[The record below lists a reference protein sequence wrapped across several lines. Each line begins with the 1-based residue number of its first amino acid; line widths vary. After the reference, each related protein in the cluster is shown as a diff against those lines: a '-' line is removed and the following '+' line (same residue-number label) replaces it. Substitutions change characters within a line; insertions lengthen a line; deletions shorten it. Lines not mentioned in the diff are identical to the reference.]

1 MKINELI
8 KKLVNSRRYSREERV
23 AAYELACM
31 AAELYFE
38 NERLKALLKS

>member
-1 MKINELI
+1 MKINDLI
-8 KKLVNSRRYSREERV
+8 KKFVNAKPHSREERV

-38 NERLKALLKS
+38 NERLKAMLKS